1 MAKRIDFNN
10 LPYRPTLSN
19 SKSKT
24 EELFNL
30 INNMD
35 TQEIKQFSIIS
46 SINLN
51 VDEDS
56 TGDNLIHKVLTSNNL
71 LKKGKSVLFITM
83 FCCSEKLLTGG
94 IKCFI
99 IMS

>member
-10 LPYRPTLSN
+10 QPYRPTLSN

-56 TGDNLIHKVLTSNNL
+56 TGDNLIHKVLSSNNL
-71 LKKGKSVLFITM
+71 LKL
-83 FCCSEKLLTGG
+83 
-94 IKCFI
+94 
-99 IMS
+99 